1 LCDHHAANLSPPSP
15 FFYCSTLPPITH
27 KVWLQVEIDGV
38 DVGRIVLGLF
48 GTVAPKTVENFRALC
63 ACDTGEPKLCY
74 RGSLFHRII
83 PDNFIQGG
91 DIIRNDGTGG
101 DSIYGGSFK
110 DEDLTTV
117 KFNRKFLLAMANSGP
132 DSNASQFF
140 ITTVKTQWLSGKNV
154 IFGRVMDDSES
165 VVKEVEKQGT
175 YGGFP
180 RANKIVIVDSG
191 EIKLDKPIYDK
202 DGHDPHHIKN
212 LKYGSEQ

>member
-1 LCDHHAANLSPPSP
+1 
-15 FFYCSTLPPITH
+15 
-27 KVWLQVEIDGV
+27 LQVEIDGV
-38 DVGRIVLGLF
+38 DAGRIVLGLF

-63 ACDTGEPKLCY
+63 ACDTSEPKLCY
-74 RGSLFHRII
+74 RGSLFHRVI

-110 DEDLTTV
+110 DEDLTAV

-132 DSNASQFF
+132 DSNSSQFF

-154 IFGRVMDDSES
+154 IFGRVMDDSEN

-180 RANKIVIVDSG
+180 RADKIVIVDSG

-202 DGHDPHHIKN
+202 DGHDPHHNKN
-212 LKYGSEQ
+212 LNYGSEQ